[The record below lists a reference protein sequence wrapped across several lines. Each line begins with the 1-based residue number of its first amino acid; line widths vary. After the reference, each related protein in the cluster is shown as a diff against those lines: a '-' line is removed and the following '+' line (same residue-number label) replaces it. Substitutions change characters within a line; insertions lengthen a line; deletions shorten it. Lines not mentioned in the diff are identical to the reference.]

1 MKRRCKPASDG
12 KEEKESKNKQTIKI
26 QMHIYLHSKCNDCLS
41 YFFKMLHRHS
51 HKQNPQ
57 NEKNV
62 LTPKE
67 IRLAEHSS
75 RFRDSCEIE
84 KPERER
90 KTNQAAKNKNIL
102 QIHITH

>member
-1 MKRRCKPASDG
+1 
-12 KEEKESKNKQTIKI
+12 
-26 QMHIYLHSKCNDCLS
+26 MHIYLHSKCNDCLS

-62 LTPKE
+62 LTRKKSGWLSIQVDFE
-67 IRLAEHSS
+67 IRVKSKNQ
-75 RFRDSCEIE
+75 R
-84 KPERER
+84 KRER